1 MTHVCKTPAKLKRAA
16 FEIPIRLQ
24 IGLIAKINVLSAAR
38 EQGIA
43 QIPIRLQIGLLAGLQ
58 YVSQGGM
65 YKIKGKF
72 DDPSLRRKF
81 YKWKTVFS

>member
-1 MTHVCKTPAKLKRAA
+1 MFAKLKRCNCKRAA

-24 IGLIAKINVLSAAR
+24 IGL
-38 EQGIA
+38 
-43 QIPIRLQIGLLAGLQ
+43 LAGLEN
-58 YVSQGGM
+58 VSQGGM
-65 YKIKGKF
+65 YKIEGKF